1 MSILVAE
8 DGGEAAGAVLRA
20 ERVER
25 VEEGVMRADGSSGRG
40 EKERG
45 GYEDNPPRGQALDGN
60 AGTQHGS
67 VWDDVQ

>member
-25 VEEGVMRADGSSGRG
+25 VEEGVMRADGSSGRV
-40 EKERG
+40 ERTG
-45 GYEDNPPRGQALDGN
+45 
-60 AGTQHGS
+60 
-67 VWDDVQ
+67 